1 MLGEGKRNICAVP
14 HLQSNA
20 FTRLTPNK
28 LFSISEPTC
37 SGRAPRVA
45 NNTRFKVGFVVLN
58 CEVAVDWLRWE
69 AKDLDRPFLS
79 VQRSSLVTVQ
89 NLHLEMLGSLYTSKP
104 NVILG
109 EEVENRL
116 YGKSRIK

>member
-1 MLGEGKRNICAVP
+1 MLGSGPP
-14 HLQSNA
+14 HCKQYE
-20 FTRLTPNK
+20 
-28 LFSISEPTC
+28 IQ
-37 SGRAPRVA
+37 
-45 NNTRFKVGFVVLN
+45 VGFVVLN

-104 NVILG
+104 NGILG